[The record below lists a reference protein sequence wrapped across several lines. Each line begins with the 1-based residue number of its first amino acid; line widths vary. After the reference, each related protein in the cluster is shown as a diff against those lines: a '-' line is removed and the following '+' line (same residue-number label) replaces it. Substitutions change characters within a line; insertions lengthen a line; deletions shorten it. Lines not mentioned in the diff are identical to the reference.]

1 MAAGGKAINL
11 GELAIAIALKTGA
24 LEQGLKEVQRKLKDH
39 GKKVRGASKDYDKLA
54 IAAGVAFWKITSAV
68 NSGIKAFN
76 DFNNSMV
83 GLRSIVQGTGASFQ
97 EAQGFIDDF
106 ISDGLIPASD
116 AATALKNLLA
126 RGFELGEAVTI
137 MNRFKD
143 AAAFGRQGSLS
154 LGEAVKTATEGIKNE
169 NSVLV
174 DNAGVTKNVS
184 VMWKEYAETIG
195 KSVNDLT
202 LAEKRQAEL
211 NGIMHETRFQLGD
224 AAKYAKEF
232 AGAQAK
238 NAAESLKLSQAL
250 GASMAPVLQTI
261 YEILNPIIS
270 VLTEFVKA
278 NPALVAAVI
287 SITTAFLG
295 LITVMGALGTASKIL
310 APALTALNLSF
321 KGLLVHPAVLALTAL
336 VGVLSAVAVKTQQAR
351 KAQETYNQAVAN
363 HNKLVREGM
372 NIQQAASMQTE
383 LDQLKELA
391 ATYEETAEK
400 VKEAQAT
407 IVSEGQKQTMAGAF
421 TKEHREAL
429 AAHADYTKVLDETI
443 AKMKELGATE
453 EDYVQIIKEKER
465 AIFLTT
471 KTTTEDFNAQAK
483 IIAQKK
489 ADVLATQAVIEA
501 YKTAEKGSAEWLEA
515 EKKLAE
521 SFPQFASMSGIK
533 IGAIEKATQAQ
544 ADSVEAEWKLTQAKI
559 KMTRMEMQEVVNAKQ
574 KELDALIA
582 VQQALEIPTTSDG
595 GLYGMWAEAD
605 TPLKNIRK
613 LKAELAELQK
623 EISGMKDIEDIN
635 LEEIMGVS
643 PLDLGVTFKSYEN
656 KALNTALR
664 IHDHKVR
671 MEELNKEQEL
681 ASLESILKAYAKT
694 ADERMDLEERIYQV
708 KKELREADLEA
719 TQKAIEDEAQALAD
733 RTAFSERWIA
743 REKSLGNLTVQ
754 DEIDAYNR
762 VIKYHKEYLDK
773 IYADTRI
780 AADEKQRIIN
790 EETQYIQDQQ
800 DKILQL
806 QRVAVEKAV
815 NEYIDAKKKQYDTE
829 EELEN
834 ERLNAKLKAL
844 NKEYS
849 DKQRAL
855 ETANRKAD
863 LSNLY
868 EQERKYAN
876 AATKEGQAKL
886 ADIRRQIASL
896 KEEEVKDNLKAEHEA
911 RKEAI
916 EQEILDN
923 KTKYKKLNEDLEA
936 EKNAMLAS
944 ALDFAKKANDS
955 LLDSQNEIA
964 NSLAGII
971 RNFDVQTTNLIT
983 SGLDKLESL
992 ISGYQ
997 ERMNSLTL
1005 TPNVQFG
1012 SQSGSYGYGNSSAAA
1027 PVTINDYGDKILSG
1041 IDEIQDYGKELVI
1054 GAQNAA
1060 RG

>member
-39 GKKVRGASKDYDKLA
+39 GKKVQGASKDYDKLA
-54 IAAGVAFWKITSAV
+54 LAAGVAFWKITSAV

-143 AAAFGRQGSLS
+143 AAAFGRQASLS
-154 LGEAVKTATEGIKNE
+154 LGEAVRSATEGLKNE

-184 VMWKEYAETIG
+184 VMWKEYAETLG

-250 GASMAPVLQTI
+250 GSSMAPVLQAI

-336 VGVLSAVAVKTQQAR
+336 VGVLAAVAVKTQQAR

-372 NIQQAASMQTE
+372 NIQQAASMQE
-383 LDQLKELA
+383 QVDELKELA
-391 ATYEETAEK
+391 KTYEETKKKFEE
-400 VKEAQAT
+400 VKKAMEETSVGADTRTVSNEQKRLFAQY
-407 IVSEGQKQTMAGAF
+407 SEYDKILSDTVG
-421 TKEHREAL
+421 R
-429 AAHADYTKVLDETI
+429 
-443 AKMKELGATE
+443 MKELGATE
-453 EDYVQIIKEKER
+453 KDYIRIIKEKER
-465 AIFLTT
+465 AIFMTS
-471 KTTTEDFNAQAK
+471 KTSLEDYNNQAK
-483 IIAQKK
+483 LIAQKK

-800 DKILQL
+800 DKILQI
-806 QRVAVEKAV
+806 QRLAVEKAV

-983 SGLDKLESL
+983 SGLDKLEQLLTS
-992 ISGYQ
+992 YQ

-1012 SQSGSYGYGNSSAAA
+1012 TPTGSYGYGYSSAA

-1041 IDEIQDYGKELVI
+1041 TDEIQDYGKELVT
-1054 GAQNAA
+1054 GALNAM

>member
-39 GKKVRGASKDYDKLA
+39 GKKVQGASKDYDKLA
-54 IAAGVAFWKITSAV
+54 LAAGVAFWKITSAV

-126 RGFELGEAVTI
+126 RGFELGEATTI

-143 AAAFGRQGSLS
+143 SAAFGRQASLS
-154 LGEAVKTATEGIKNE
+154 LGEAVRSATEGLKNE
-169 NSVLV
+169 NSILV

-184 VMWKEYAETIG
+184 VMWKEYAETLG

-250 GASMAPVLQTI
+250 GASMAPVLQAI

-336 VGVLSAVAVKTQQAR
+336 VGVLAAVAVKTQQAR

-372 NIQQAASMQTE
+372 NIQQAASMQE
-383 LDQLKELA
+383 QVNELKELA
-391 ATYEETAEK
+391 ETYEETKKKLEE
-400 VKEAQAT
+400 VKKAMEETSVGADTRAVSNEQKRLFAQY
-407 IVSEGQKQTMAGAF
+407 SEYDKILSDTVG
-421 TKEHREAL
+421 R
-429 AAHADYTKVLDETI
+429 
-443 AKMKELGATE
+443 MKELGATE
-453 EDYVQIIKEKER
+453 KDYIRIIKEKER
-465 AIFLTT
+465 AIFMTS
-471 KTTTEDFNAQAK
+471 KTSLEDYNNQAK
-483 IIAQKK
+483 VIAQKK
-489 ADVLATQAVIEA
+489 ADAMVTQSLIET
-501 YKTAEKGSAEWLEA
+501 YKTAEKGSADWLEA

-533 IGAIEKATQAQ
+533 IEAIEKATQAQ
-544 ADSVEAEWKLTQAKI
+544 AEAVEAEWALTKAKI
-559 KMTRMEMQEVVNAKQ
+559 KMARMEMQEIINAKM
-574 KELDALIA
+574 KELESIIA
-582 VQQALEIPTTSDG
+582 VQRALEENAKG
-595 GLYGMWAEAD
+595 MGMAGLKIGLGSL
-605 TPLKNIRK
+605 PSQKINNLKNDI
-613 LKAELAELQK
+613 ADLQK
-623 EISGMKDIEDIN
+623 EVSGLKDLESIDLEN
-635 LEEIMGVS
+635 LMGIS

-656 KALNTALR
+656 KALNTALK

-806 QRVAVEKAV
+806 QRLAVEKAV
-815 NEYIDAKKKQYDTE
+815 NEYIDAKKKQYETE

-849 DKQRAL
+849 DRQRAL

-896 KEEEVKDNLKAEHEA
+896 KEEEVRDNLKAEHEA

-944 ALDFAKKANDS
+944 ALDFAKKANRS

-971 RNFDVQTTNLIT
+971 RNFDVQTTNLIA
-983 SGLDKLESL
+983 SGLDKLEQLLTS
-992 ISGYQ
+992 YQ
-997 ERMNSLTL
+997 ERMNSLAL

-1012 SQSGSYGYGNSSAAA
+1012 TPTGSYGYGYSSAA

-1041 IDEIQDYGKELVI
+1041 TDEIQDYGKELVT
-1054 GAQNAA
+1054 GALNAM